1 MSSSEVLLARG
12 PLGRPGCYARAAE
25 VVARTGRARPPLAG
39 RPDAVNPRLSSW
51 IAGHRAALL
60 IRDPR
65 GGAASHTNLNLPGLA
80 DGCTDP

>member
-25 VVARTGRARPPLAG
+25 VVARTGRPPAAC
-39 RPDAVNPRLSSW
+39 RPDAVNPRLSSYV
-51 IAGHRAALL
+51 AGHRAALL
-60 IRDPR
+60 IRNPR
-65 GGAASHTNLNLPGLA
+65 IGAESRTNLNLPGLA

>member
-1 MSSSEVLLARG
+1 MSSSEVLLAGG

-25 VVARTGRARPPLAG
+25 MLARTGRPRPPLAC
-39 RPDAVNPRLSSW
+39 RPDAVNPRLSSR
-51 IAGHRAALL
+51 IAGHGAALL

-65 GGAASHTNLNLPGLA
+65 VGAESHANLNPPGLA